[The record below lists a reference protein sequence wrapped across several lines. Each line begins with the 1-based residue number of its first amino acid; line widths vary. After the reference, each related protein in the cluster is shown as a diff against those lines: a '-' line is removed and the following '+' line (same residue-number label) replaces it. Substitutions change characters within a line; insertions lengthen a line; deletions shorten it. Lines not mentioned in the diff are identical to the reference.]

1 MGTKFTYALILTLVG
16 AVFRLLM
23 FFTGFE
29 TEKLATGQYF
39 NWLML
44 PVIFVLYWMALKAVR
59 DERPH
64 QAMSYGQ
71 GVGAGVVISLM
82 SSVMSAIYTYIHLK
96 FINVNFADYQLE
108 VLRAK
113 WAEAGMGDAQ
123 MEQAESMTRMMMGP
137 GMSAGMAIVGGVIFG
152 LIISLIVAA
161 FVKRAAPAT
170 AEGPM

>member
-1 MGTKFTYALILTLVG
+1 MGTKLTYALILTLVG

-23 FFTGFE
+23 YFTGFE
-29 TEKLATGQYF
+29 TEKLATGQYL

-44 PVIFVLYWMALKAVR
+44 PVVFGLYWMALKAVR
-59 DERPH
+59 EERPH

-71 GVGAGVVISLM
+71 GVGAGVVISLL
-82 SSVMSAIYTYIHLK
+82 SSVMSAAYTFIHLK
-96 FINVNFADYQLE
+96 FINVNFVDYQME

-113 WAEAGMGDAQ
+113 WVEAGMSDAA

-137 GMSAGMAIVGGVIFG
+137 GMSAGMSIIVGVIFG

-161 FVKRAAPAT
+161 FVKRPAPAD
-170 AEGPM
+170 AAGPM